1 MTIAASLGTNQ
12 QFTAHP
18 AGHTIEKLGIGVRS
32 YLKIEGETTGFVLGW
47 CVSRYASYDQIYY
60 SYHLLFRHSA
70 HVENSYGGS
79 HYLLRIVMR

>member
-1 MTIAASLGTNQ
+1 MTIAANMETNL

-18 AGHTIEKLGIGVRS
+18 ASHTIEKLGIGVRS
-32 YLKIEGETTGFVLGW
+32 YLKIEGETPEVVLGW

-70 HVENSYGGS
+70 HVENSCGGS